1 MWEEKP
7 GVTEDL
13 VYENTTLWICSKEC
27 QPQKTIA
34 DLFGKNEKSK
44 FVAKLQKKGQGAPV
58 KESPIDEATHKEML
72 SYYHKKQEEMKQL
85 EADNEDAYMN
95 SPWADN
101 RNLKAQLHGTG
112 QIKWGGGRR

>member
-112 QIKWGGGRR
+112 